1 MLIDETVQ
9 IGEAV
14 RVFTDETG
22 RPAGFT
28 WRNQNYL
35 VSEDPIR
42 WFSRRN
48 WWLDA
53 KSVQRGVGAN
63 VLEIEMWRLVA
74 SALSQVESG
83 LSAISEA
90 RAGAADELSTKQAAW
105 AKFELAHHQDASDNW
120 RLLRTLD

>member
-1 MLIDETVQ
+1 MQID
-9 IGEAV
+9 EAV
-14 RVFTDETG
+14 RVFTDESG

-28 WRNQNYL
+28 WRDQNYL

-53 KSVQRGVGAN
+53 KSVQRGVGSS

-74 SALSQVESG
+74 SALVQAES
-83 LSAISEA
+83 
-90 RAGAADELSTKQAAW
+90 AADAQTG
-105 AKFELAHHQDASDNW
+105 FELAHRKDSSDDW
-120 RLLRTLD
+120 QLLRVLD